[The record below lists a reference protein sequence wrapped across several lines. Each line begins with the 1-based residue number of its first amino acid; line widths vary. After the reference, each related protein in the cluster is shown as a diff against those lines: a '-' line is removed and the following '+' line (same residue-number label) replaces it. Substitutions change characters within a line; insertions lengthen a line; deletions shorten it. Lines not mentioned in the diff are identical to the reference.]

1 MPIQKTRTVAP
12 VAVVSMPAPA
22 STERSVPVCI
32 IPRLLTILD
41 ASKYL
46 STTTWQIEELLRNNV
61 IPSFILGQRRVID
74 RLDLDRFVDQKKAE
88 PPRKLE
94 ERTRNLRNAA

>member
-1 MPIQKTRTVAP
+1 MPIQRKRTAVP
-12 VAVVSMPAPA
+12 VVSMPAPA

-32 IPRLLTILD
+32 IPRTMTILD

-46 STTTWQIEELLRNNV
+46 STTTWQIEELLRKNIV
-61 IPSFILGQRRVID
+61 PSFILGQRRVID
-74 RLDLDRFVDQKKAE
+74 RLDLDRFVDQRKAE

-94 ERTRNLRNAA
+94 ERTRNFEDAA

>member
-1 MPIQKTRTVAP
+1 MPIQRKPTAVP
-12 VAVVSMPAPA
+12 VVSMPAPA

-32 IPRLLTILD
+32 IPRTMTILD

-46 STTTWQIEELLRNNV
+46 STTTWQIEELLRKNV
-61 IPSFILGQRRVID
+61 VPSFILGQRRVID

-94 ERTRNLRNAA
+94 DRNRNFKAA